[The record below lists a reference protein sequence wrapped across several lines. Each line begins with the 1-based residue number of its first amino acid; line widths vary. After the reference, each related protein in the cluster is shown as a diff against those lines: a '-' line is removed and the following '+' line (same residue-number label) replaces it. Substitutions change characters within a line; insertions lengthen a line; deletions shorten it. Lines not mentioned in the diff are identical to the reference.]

1 MSKKEHKFY
10 NALKDVFVGA
20 EIEGQSGYINLMK
33 IKSRYFQDKVF
44 PQLQEDI
51 GVILN
56 DYPNYQDEL
65 FDKLYDFFY
74 RYFSESGSIYF
85 RRTRYPQSV
94 YEQVY
99 SDDQDVILFWKT
111 HMLYY
116 VKTDRMFQSMDV
128 ELEEQTFF
136 FDVSQ
141 LEHKKANEKRDLVY
155 RYDCIRDDG
164 AIVFTVKYSSSG
176 SKTKMLDILRTLRR
190 ENLEIGED
198 ILERAFR
205 VFEKQSEVDY
215 FINKDAEKF
224 LKEQFDLW
232 MYQYLFE
239 GQNIWIQRRL
249 EQLQALKELA
259 YKIIDFIAQ
268 FEDELVRI
276 WNKPK
281 FVRKSHY
288 VITLDRIAEKDMDV
302 LKRVLASDGIADQL
316 AEWYQLGMIKDD
328 FELDQILANDEEGQ
342 RLDERYQYLPID
354 TRHFPKLEFE
364 ILRIFDNLDDSLD
377 GWLINSENYQALR
390 SLLPK
395 FEQRIQ
401 AIYIDPPFN
410 KEKEADYFYSVKYKD
425 STWITILENR
435 LQLARD
441 VLHDSGSIFIRCDYN
456 GNMYV
461 HLLMDS
467 IFGKDNFIN
476 EILVNRGKQ
485 RLGGVNKY
493 SVATDSLYFY
503 SKSDEHVFD
512 RFKRPRYSDEAK
524 STNMLMKGERHPPER
539 VFRDPEGNLV
549 TLLPPPDQH
558 WKFIQP
564 TIDEMYEKEII
575 YLAESRKGLD
585 SGIRKIVDGKEIPVD
600 YVPSYYF
607 DEKKTV
613 DANWTDI
620 SGYSA
625 DWDFETENSEALLKR
640 VVVTGVIEENDIVMD
655 FFLGSGTTTATAH
668 KLGHK
673 WIGIELSDYFYS
685 KALPRMKKVVAYD
698 NSGISSDDDIED
710 KYNKSKA
717 GGFFKYYALEE
728 YEDVLRKAKY
738 ASKEEPFDN
747 IYEDTYE
754 QYVFLRDEK
763 MLHALEIDQEA
774 NEVHVDL
781 SKLYDDIDLA
791 ETLANLRGKWIAR
804 IGPDFVEFEDG
815 ERIDLKNFDWELIK
829 PLIWW

>member
-288 VITLDRIAEKDMDV
+288 VITLDRIAEKDIDV

-316 AEWYQLGMIKDD
+316 AEWRQLGMVKKD
-328 FELDQILANDEEGQ
+328 FELDQIWADGEAGE
-342 RLDERYQYLPID
+342 RLDEKYQYLPLDTQYFPVLQINILGLFDHLDKTID
-354 TRHFPKLEFE
+354 GR
-364 ILRIFDNLDDSLD
+364 
-377 GWLINSENYQALR
+377 LIKSENYQALR
-390 SLLPK
+390 TLLPR
-395 FEQRIQ
+395 FREQVQ
-401 AIYIDPPFN
+401 CIYIDPPYN
-410 KEKEADYFYSVKYKD
+410 SDSSEIHYENTYKH
-425 STWITILENR
+425 SSWLTLMENR
-435 LQLARD
+435 L
-441 VLHDSGSIFIRCDYN
+441 FI
-456 GNMYV
+456 
-461 HLLMDS
+461 
-467 IFGKDNFIN
+467 GK
-476 EILVNRGKQ
+476 EYLTR
-485 RLGGVNKY
+485 GGVL
-493 SVATDSLYFY
+493 SIA
-503 SKSDEHVFD
+503 
-512 RFKRPRYSDEAK
+512 
-524 STNMLMKGERHPPER
+524 
-539 VFRDPEGNLV
+539 
-549 TLLPPPDQH
+549 
-558 WKFIQP
+558 
-564 TIDEMYEKEII
+564 IDDNE
-575 YLAESRKGLD
+575 
-585 SGIRKIVDGKEIPVD
+585 
-600 YVPSYYF
+600 F
-607 DEKKTV
+607 
-613 DANWTDI
+613 
-620 SGYSA
+620 
-625 DWDFETENSEALLKR
+625 
-640 VVVTGVIEENDIVMD
+640 
-655 FFLGSGTTTATAH
+655 
-668 KLGHK
+668 
-673 WIGIELSDYFYS
+673 
-685 KALPRMKKVVAYD
+685 PRMVHVVNKHLPEKIGVAVVRSNPAGRSTPKGFSLNHEYAVFAGKSND
-698 NSGISSDDDIED
+698 ASIGRLERSQEQIERYAEKD
-710 KYNKSKA
+710 GRGRFEWVNFRKH
-717 GGFFKYYALEE
+717 GG
-728 YEDVLRKAKY
+728 
-738 ASKEEPFDN
+738 
-747 IYEDTYE
+747 
-754 QYVFLRDEK
+754 LRDEAPPMFYPIYVTK
-763 MLHALEIDQEA
+763 SGEYRLPEMTWSDDEEKWILLDEPQKYEEVLWPLDDQGQERRWKWSVETFT
-774 NEVHVDL
+774 NNPDDVKVDFDQHNQLAIYIKSRMPEGVTPPTWWGKKKYSATDRGDKNIEEFIWSSWLVFL
-781 SKLYDDIDLA
+781 SK
-791 ETLANLRGKWIAR
+791 GCW
-804 IGPDFVEFEDG
+804 VS
-815 ERIDLKNFDWELIK
+815 
-829 PLIWW
+829 